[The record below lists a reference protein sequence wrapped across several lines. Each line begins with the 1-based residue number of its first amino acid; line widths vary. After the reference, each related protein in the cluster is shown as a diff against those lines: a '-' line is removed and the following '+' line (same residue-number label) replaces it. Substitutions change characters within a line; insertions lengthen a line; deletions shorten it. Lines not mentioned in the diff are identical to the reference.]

1 MAGTPSPRQPP
12 LWPLVLL
19 QVPLNLL
26 LQVHRWPQQQLLS
39 ITGSLISRSDYN
51 GIVTERALANLYGN
65 PLCFKPLPSD
75 RPRRK
80 SRYRISLKE
89 HKVYDLQET
98 YMYCSSN
105 CVVNSGTFGRS
116 LNEERCS
123 ILDSS
128 KIDPVLALIGDSS
141 SKNEVGLG
149 NDGDLGFSKLTIKEK
164 TETHDGKL
172 NLEDWI

>member
-26 LQVHRWPQQQLLS
+26 LQNQLS
-39 ITGSLISRSDYN
+39 TIGSLISRSDYN
-51 GIVTERALANLYGN
+51 DIVTERALANLCGN

-89 HKVYDLQET
+89 YKVYDLQET
-98 YMYCSSN
+98 YMYCSSD

-128 KIDPVLALIGDSS
+128 KIDAVLVLIGDSS

-149 NDGDLGFSKLTIKEK
+149 AKFNVTSRLHITNMYKYK
-164 TETHDGKL
+164 
-172 NLEDWI
+172 